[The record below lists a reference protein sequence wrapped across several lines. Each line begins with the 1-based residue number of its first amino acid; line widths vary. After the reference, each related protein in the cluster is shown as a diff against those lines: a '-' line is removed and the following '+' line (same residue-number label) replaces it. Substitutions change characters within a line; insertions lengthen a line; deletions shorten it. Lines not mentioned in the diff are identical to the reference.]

1 MTEFA
6 SDFSLAELAIV
17 AASETFRN
25 ETPEVFATLIGTLPK
40 LAGYLARETF
50 LPGMMMSDG
59 QYYLAAEPVPVG
71 PRPDYVVKREGRIGY
86 ERVFTIVAKGNRH
99 AFVGPVQADQYGQMN
114 LSCIGDYAAPKV
126 TMLGVRGLPGN
137 TVNNRT
143 SMFFPNHSTRA
154 LVAGEVSMVSGAG
167 YNPARYPD
175 GKYPVGL
182 DHRLIITNLCVLDFE
197 GPNHAIRVR
206 SLHPGVSFEDVQE
219 QTGFSLFRPDA
230 IPETTAPTQAQ
241 LDIIAK
247 YDPHNLRAAI
257 FKDNPAGRRAAA

>member
-1 MTEFA
+1 MTDLLSEY
-6 SDFSLAELAIV
+6 SLAELAIV
-17 AASETFRN
+17 AASEAFRN

-40 LAGYLARETF
+40 LAGYLARDTF

-71 PRPDYVVKREGRIGY
+71 PRGDYEVKREGRIGY

-99 AFVGPVQADQYGQMN
+99 AFVGPVQVDKFGQMN

-143 SMFFPNHSTRA
+143 SMFFPNHNTRA
-154 LVAGEVSMVSGAG
+154 LVADEVSMVSGAG
-167 YNPARYPD
+167 YNPSRYPD
-175 GKYPVGL
+175 GQYPVGL

-197 GPNHAIRVR
+197 GPDHAIRVR
-206 SLHPGVSFEDVQE
+206 SLHPGVTFEEVQE
-219 QTGFSLFRPDA
+219 HTGFALVRQEV
-230 IPETTAPTQAQ
+230 IPETTAPTQVQ

-247 YDPHNLRAAI
+247 YDPHNVRATI
-257 FKDNPAGRRAAA
+257 FKDNPSGRRAAA